1 MLVTHHFV
9 SSPEHLE
16 LLRSL
21 AMKSVQ
27 TLVVPIG
34 LFQTAAVII

>member
-1 MLVTHHFV
+1 MLVNRHFV
-9 SSPEHLE
+9 SSLEHLE

-27 TLVVPIG
+27 TLVVPTRLI
-34 LFQTAAVII
+34 QTAAVII